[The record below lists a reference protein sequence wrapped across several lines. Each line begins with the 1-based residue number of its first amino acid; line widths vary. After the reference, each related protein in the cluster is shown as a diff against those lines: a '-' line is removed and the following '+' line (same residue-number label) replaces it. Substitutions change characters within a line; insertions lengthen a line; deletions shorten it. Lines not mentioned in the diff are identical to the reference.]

1 MSVTFTPSCSPDCVD
16 GNNGQQTLYPEHAA
30 GVSDPPQV
38 GHLCVCIS
46 VCETERMQL
55 CLCGQELR
63 GADFVHALLQE
74 SIIRSGR
81 SSLSLCSVACM
92 GAPVCLFTSVQK
104 CILMV
109 RRRTLRSGAN
119 KRKSEASSLVISEST
134 LAYWH
139 PRDAR
144 RDWLTI
150 TDSVWV
156 FRVDRIMPGTGKRK
170 EESSPQTVCVCFVL
184 TTACLAPSRGYKEIN
199 WP

>member
-1 MSVTFTPSCSPDCVD
+1 MGSRRCILSMP
-16 GNNGQQTLYPEHAA
+16 PESAILLRWDIYVFA
-30 GVSDPPQV
+30 Y
-38 GHLCVCIS
+38 LCVRQSACSS
-46 VCETERMQL
+46 VCADRSIE
-55 CLCGQELR
+55 GQILFTR
-63 GADFVHALLQE
+63 FCRN
-74 SIIRSGR
+74 RSSAQGK

-104 CILMV
+104 CILVV
-109 RRRTLRSGAN
+109 RRRTLRYGAN
-119 KRKSEASSLVISEST
+119 KRKSEASSLVVSELT

-144 RDWLTI
+144 RDGRTI